1 MKSAEVVTT
10 TKLEQGQSI
19 RIQKNIRIGIGCAL
33 AGINISVM

>member
-10 TKLEQGQSI
+10 TKLEQGHQDT
-19 RIQKNIRIGIGCAL
+19 KNIRIGIGCAL